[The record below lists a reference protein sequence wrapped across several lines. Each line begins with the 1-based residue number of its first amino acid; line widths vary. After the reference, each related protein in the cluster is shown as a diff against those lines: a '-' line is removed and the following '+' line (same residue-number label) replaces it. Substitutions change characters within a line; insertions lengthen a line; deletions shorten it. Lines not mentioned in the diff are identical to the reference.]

1 MRSAVI
7 DSGENLSRALD
18 VGDGKFHGIS
28 IPAGWAA
35 GATTITFQVSHDGV
49 TWQNLYNDTGTEVSA
64 TAAASRN
71 VSLSSIALDLAPWRF
86 IKVRS
91 GTSASAVTQEGNS
104 AAKRIFDF
112 GSSKTLTVTSG
123 VKGVASNEIIVEF
136 KNAADD
142 NLAVSKVDSLKKII
156 IALANT
162 TGSKNADTA
171 IEAAVQALSTVG
183 GIDVSA
189 MTVAGSTEYYAAPV
203 ARTAAATTFTV
214 GEKTLTFTSGVVG
227 PAGNVISVTLETAAG
242 DTLAVSNPED
252 TYDIVVQ
259 LASTTDSKN
268 TAAAI
273 QALVQGLSAIGPT
286 GETLDV
292 SGMTV
297 AGNEAYDAAPL
308 AGVKASSTVALIDD
322 TDTSMGALTATAGL
336 AGPHGDVVLSGL
348 LSSFEANTE
357 DILSVTATENAEG
370 YPIAFIKLA
379 NETASNNSAAAI
391 LTALKALVPT
401 GTDYDGYISAMT
413 LTADATWTAS
423 PPITTP
429 ALLDFTTTLPTNG
442 EDPIPA
448 PVTQDLEGGAEAIEP
463 VTASLAGGADI
474 ELVLA
479 IKD

>member
-35 GATTITFQVSHDGV
+35 GATSITFQVSHDGV
-49 TWQNLYNDTGTEVSA
+49 TWQDLYSDSGLEVSA
-64 TAAASRN
+64 SAAASRN
-71 VSLSSIALDLAPWRF
+71 ISLSSIALDLAPWRF
-86 IKVRS
+86 IKIRS
-91 GTSASAVTQEGNS
+91 GTAASAVTQEGNA

-112 GSSKTLTVTSG
+112 GDSKTLTVTSG
-123 VKGVASNEIIVEF
+123 VKGIASNEILVEF

-162 TGSKNADTA
+162 TGSNNADTA

-183 GIDVSA
+183 GIDVSS
-189 MTVAGSTEYYAAPV
+189 MTVAGSMEYDAAPV

-242 DTLAVSNPED
+242 DTLAVSNPEG
-252 TYDIVVQ
+252 THTILVK
-259 LASTTDSKN
+259 LASTTGSKN
-268 TAAAI
+268 ADTAI
-273 QALVQGLSAIGPT
+273 ETLVQGLSTVGPVGDT
-286 GETLDV
+286 IDV
-292 SGMTV
+292 SAMTV
-297 AGNEAYDAAPL
+297 TGNEAYDSAPL

-379 NETASNNSAAAI
+379 NETTSNNTAAAI

-429 ALLDFTTTLPTNG
+429 ALLDFTTALPTNG